1 MSTKGGSIPADH
13 VRIRLAVTSE
23 RQALEALQR
32 RASLNNPGDREAL
45 LAHPDAIE
53 LPSAQIAAGYV
64 FVAERDGAVLGFA
77 AVLPRDDGNTELD
90 GLFSEPDAWGQGI
103 GRALVEHCVA
113 FARSQGAAF
122 LHVVGNP
129 HAEGFYRRC
138 GFEMFGTID
147 TRFGPGLAFRRP
159 TSAS

>member
-1 MSTKGGSIPADH
+1 MSAGGVRIPGH
-13 VRIRLAVTSE
+13 VHIRLAVTSE
-23 RQALEALQR
+23 RHALEALQR

-53 LPSAQIAAGYV
+53 LPSAQIAAGQV
-64 FVAERDGAVLGFA
+64 FVAERDGAILGFA
-77 AVLPRDDGNTELD
+77 AVLPREDGDTELD
-90 GLFSEPDAWGQGI
+90 GLFVEPDLWSRGV
-103 GRALVEHCVA
+103 GRALVEYCVA
-113 FARSQGAAF
+113 LARSHGAAF

-138 GFEMFGTID
+138 GFERFGTID